1 MTTPRS
7 SHVTRSAGSVSRKDR
22 GRLLGQ
28 RGCVVWLTGLSGSGK
43 STLAHQLE
51 QRLLEAGRLTYVLDG
66 DNLRHGLC
74 GDLDFSPESRTENI
88 RRAGEVAALLADV
101 GAIVLASFISPYR
114 SDRKRVR
121 STIGTDHFLEVHVDA
136 SLEVC
141 EGRDPKG
148 LYKKARQ
155 GLIPEFTG
163 IDAPYEPPEN
173 PQVRVDTGKLS
184 IQDAAAEIQKALS
197 DLGFLTSPD

>member
-43 STLAHQLE
+43 STLAHELE